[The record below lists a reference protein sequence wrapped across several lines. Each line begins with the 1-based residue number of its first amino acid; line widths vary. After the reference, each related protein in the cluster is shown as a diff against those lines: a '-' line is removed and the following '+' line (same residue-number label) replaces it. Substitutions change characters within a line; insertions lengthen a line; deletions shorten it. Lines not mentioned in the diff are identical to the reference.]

1 LYFLNNQGDLGYIT
15 ADSMRAAKEIFPQV
29 NDRKLLKLH
38 PDFILQIE
46 GFLRDIG
53 EIPAA
58 YLRQDRVTD
67 IELGYILAPDEEQH
81 RSASTF
87 IFHKHVLETLRR
99 DEQALYQ
106 TGMKVPSRRLGAV
119 QHSGVRSVHQGF
131 ADLLYHK
138 NIFGIY
144 RYFPVLVKLP
154 EQDPEFGS
162 DMAPLRV
169 INLKWRETGDEVE
182 AAAEFSLYPTV
193 FSILR
198 ANMVKRG
205 AIVH

>member
-1 LYFLNNQGDLGYIT
+1 
-15 ADSMRAAKEIFPQV
+15 MRAAKEIFPQV

-58 YLRQDRVTD
+58 YLRRDRVTD
-67 IELGYILAPDEEQH
+67 IELGYILAPNEGQH

-99 DEQALYQ
+99 DEQALYKN
-106 TGMKVPSRRLGAV
+106 GMKTTAHLLDAV
-119 QHSGVRSVHQGF
+119 QHSGVSSVHQGF

-144 RYFPVLVKLP
+144 QYFPVLVKLP
-154 EQDPEFGS
+154 EQDPDFDS
-162 DMAPLRV
+162 NKAPLRV
-169 INLKWRETGDEVE
+169 INLKWREPGHEVE
-182 AAAEFSLYPTV
+182 TAAEISLYPTV